1 MHGGIR
7 THQWRVAARRS
18 QRGPAAPLGALNRL
32 WAYRPSAS
40 SVRWSSFPSDD
51 IILLFGPTP
60 GSWDVRSVVNSSRHP
75 QSRMRVR
82 LNHLLS
88 VSASHSVRRGDEGV
102 KVDWLSPM
110 HGVGS
115 V

>member
-1 MHGGIR
+1 
-7 THQWRVAARRS
+7 
-18 QRGPAAPLGALNRL
+18 
-32 WAYRPSAS
+32 
-40 SVRWSSFPSDD
+40 
-51 IILLFGPTP
+51 
-60 GSWDVRSVVNSSRHP
+60 
-75 QSRMRVR
+75 MRVR